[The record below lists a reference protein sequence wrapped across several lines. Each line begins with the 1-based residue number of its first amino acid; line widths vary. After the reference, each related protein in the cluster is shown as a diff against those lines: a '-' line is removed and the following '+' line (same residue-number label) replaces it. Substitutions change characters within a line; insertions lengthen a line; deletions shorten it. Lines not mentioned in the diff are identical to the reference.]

1 MTSPAMS
8 SIRSRHIPGASVET
22 SQAMD
27 RVCSDMDV
35 ITLTC
40 DDEEDDLLGPGS
52 PALSLEL
59 EEREIVTLLASPT
72 PSPSPSPAPPAP
84 QSSNTYASSDL
95 RDRMSAEQLAA

>member
-1 MTSPAMS
+1 MDTALAMES
-8 SIRSRHIPGASVET
+8 
-22 SQAMD
+22 
-27 RVCSDMDV
+27 VCSDMDV

-72 PSPSPSPAPPAP
+72 PSPSPSPAPPGP
-84 QSSNTYASSDL
+84 PVLEHL
-95 RDRMSAEQLAA
+95 RQLGSP